1 MKPLTPN
8 YRTFTYKGQTH
19 TLQEWSKITKISYNT
34 LYARLKRG
42 YELKEVFGDNF
53 IKQGR
58 PQRVY
63 TWDLKING
71 KVIKRKKLVKD
82 YNL

>member
-34 LYARLKRG
+34 LYARLKKG
-42 YELKEVFGDNF
+42 YSLGKTFGDEE
-53 IKQGR
+53 IKLGT
-58 PQRVY
+58 P
-63 TWDLKING
+63 
-71 KVIKRKKLVKD
+71 KRKSK
-82 YNL
+82 

>member
-8 YRTFTYKGQTH
+8 YRTFEYKGQTH

-42 YELKEVFGDNF
+42 YELREVFGDNF

-58 PQRVY
+58 PVKTR
-63 TWDLKING
+63 
-71 KVIKRKKLVKD
+71 KRL
-82 YNL
+82 